1 MESAPLQAGPYE
13 TWWQWGLIA
22 ALALLTVLVLV
33 LFRRLM
39 R

>member
-1 MESAPLQAGPYE
+1 MESVPLQPAGYE
-13 TWWQWGLIA
+13 TWWQWGLIV
-22 ALALLTVLVLV
+22 ALALLTLVVLV